1 MLVVIV
7 MVLKL
12 AGRSKCEFPGRRLE
26 VSCEA
31 EAEVMLAVNV
41 DSYCFFAVQC
51 RLIETQN

>member
-26 VSCEA
+26 VFREA
-31 EAEVMLAVNV
+31 EAEVMLVV
-41 DSYCFFAVQC
+41 SLVQ
-51 RLIETQN
+51 I

>member
-31 EAEVMLAVNV
+31 EAEVMLAVEV
-41 DSYCFFAVQC
+41 DSYCFFAV
-51 RLIETQN
+51 RLVETQN

>member
-7 MVLKL
+7 MVPKL

-31 EAEVMLAVNV
+31 EAEVMLAVQV
-41 DSYCFFAVQC
+41 DFYCFLQC
-51 RLIETQN
+51 DW